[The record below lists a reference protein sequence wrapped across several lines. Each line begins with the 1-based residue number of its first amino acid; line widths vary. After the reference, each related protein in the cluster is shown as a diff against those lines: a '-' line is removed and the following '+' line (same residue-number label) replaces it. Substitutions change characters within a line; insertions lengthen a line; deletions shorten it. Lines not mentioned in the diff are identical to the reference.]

1 MLQLALGFWPRP
13 LCGGTQCRQS
23 PTNRLFFFTT
33 DRSRPL
39 RQATPLLLQGWF
51 WSGRGLLFFWL
62 HVLQLL
68 RLVSHLL

>member
-13 LCGGTQCRQS
+13 LCGGAQCRQPS
-23 PTNRLFFFTT
+23 ANGLLFLIG
-33 DRSRPL
+33 RNRPL

-62 HVLQLL
+62 RVLQLSG
-68 RLVSHLL
+68 LVSHLL